1 MKILKNCL
9 LIISCS
15 LCLLGG
21 ISVYSEDAGYHNTGM
36 EADNMKDYSKEL
48 ESYLKNKSK
57 NFPNP
62 YSFFVQKKQN
72 HYVISVENQ
81 GKKYTADVSQ
91 EDVNKLIVNEDK
103 NVEKAIFNV
112 VFIPGKK

>member
-9 LIISCS
+9 LIITFG

-21 ISVYSEDAGYHNTGM
+21 VSVYSDDAGDHNSGM
-36 EADNMKDYSKEL
+36 EAGNMKDYSKEL
-48 ESYLKNKSK
+48 EIYLKNKSK

-62 YSFFVQKKQN
+62 YSFFVQKKQD

-91 EDVNKLIVNEDK
+91 DDVDKLIVNEDK
-103 NVEKAIFNV
+103 NVEKAIVNV